1 MLKGE
6 VEARVKAF
14 REALR
19 DGSGEKIGSLID
31 EILDVEFTR
40 SVSGEF
46 RGFELVFCL
55 GVLMFI
61 CRIVLVS
68 PRLLLRGFG
77 VVIRQRFLWG
87 LWGLMFCGIRWKS
100 WRIA

>member
-31 EILDVEFTR
+31 EMLDIEFTR

-46 RGFELVFCL
+46 RGF
-55 GVLMFI
+55 
-61 CRIVLVS
+61 
-68 PRLLLRGFG
+68 
-77 VVIRQRFLWG
+77 
-87 LWGLMFCGIRWKS
+87 
-100 WRIA
+100 